1 MRASKRRTVW
11 GTGRGGMNPT
21 RAVAVSFGTMIL
33 LGTLLLLLPVMR
45 RAGAPRGGVFLRL
58 FMATSATCVTGLD
71 LADPL
76 SNWSLGGQAVLLLL
90 LQLGALGFMMAY
102 SLVLLL
108 LRREIILSQ
117 RVVLAS
123 ALGLKNT
130 GEVLRLVRHGLMGT
144 ILFEGIGALLLAFR
158 FVPRFGWGRG
168 LWYSIFHGVSAF
180 CNGGFA
186 LADLSAFSGDVYVL
200 GIHMILSVIG
210 GIGFIVWED
219 ILRARKWRKLSL
231 YSRLALTGTA
241 VLILGGWLY
250 FTSAEWSNPGTLG
263 AMEPGEKVLAG
274 LFQSVNL
281 RTAGFS
287 IFSQGELKE
296 TAQVVSMLFMLV
308 GGCSGSTACGIKV
321 VTVVVLAAALVSG
334 LQGREDV
341 VVWGWN
347 IPRRQ
352 VQNAMTLT
360 MVVLF
365 TALFSALL
373 MAHFEGGSFL
383 PLCFESVASLG
394 TVGLSTGITGELSF
408 ASQCVLLVQ
417 MYLGRV
423 GVLAFSLAFLI
434 RRRADDKLKYPN
446 CELLIG

>member
-1 MRASKRRTVW
+1 MRASKRRSVW

-58 FMATSATCVTGLD
+58 FTATSATCVTGLD

-76 SNWSLGGQAVLLLL
+76 SNWSLGGQAVILLLV
-90 LQLGALGFMMAY
+90 QLGALGFMMAY

-186 LADLSAFSGDVYVL
+186 LADLSEFSGDSYVL

-219 ILRARKWRKLSL
+219 ILRAKQWRRLSL

-287 IFSQGELKE
+287 VFPQGELKE
-296 TAQVVSMLFMLV
+296 SAQVVSMLFMLV

-321 VTVVVLAAALVSG
+321 VTVVVLFAALVSG
-334 LQGREDV
+334 LRGREDV

-352 VQNAMTLT
+352 IQNAMNLT
-360 MVVLF
+360 MVVIF
-365 TALFSALL
+365 TALLGALL

-408 ASQCVLLVQ
+408 ASRCVLLVQ

-423 GVLAFSLAFLI
+423 GILAFSLAFLT
-434 RRRADDKLKYPN
+434 RRRVDDKLKYPN